1 MRVALITGMSSG
13 IGLATTRAFLRDGI
27 AVVGVA
33 RVCRRRCARWRRMSP
48 RTTRP
53 RGPWRWRSGTLADSI
68 IW

>member
-33 RVCRRRCARWRRMSP
+33 RDQIGRAHV
-48 RTTRP
+48 
-53 RGPWRWRSGTLADSI
+53 
-68 IW
+68 